1 MMIFVGRYWLGCCF
15 GALSGILKYLIWKLQ
30 SEVELHQGA
39 KGPWQRTKSACVFG
53 FYLCFMIL
61 TLTSS
66 GLWSA
71 FPPQWSAVLVFSVL
85 SLSTTGRFWMLVC
98 SGCDSWFR
106 LLSLVDSRCWSTSIG
121 PGFRNQFKPTFR
133 LDFVLLFISTYVHLV
148 VAKYCMC
155 TVHVIVDA
163 YFLCE

>member
-1 MMIFVGRYWLGCCF
+1 MMIFVGRYWLGCCL

-98 SGCDSWFR
+98 SRCDSWFR
-106 LLSLVDSRCWSTSIG
+106 LLSLVDSRCWSASIG
-121 PGFRNQFKPTFR
+121 PGFRNHLNQHSDLISSSF
-133 LDFVLLFISTYVHLV
+133 LLVRTCTSSSRSTVCVRY
-148 VAKYCMC
+148 M
-155 TVHVIVDA
+155 
-163 YFLCE
+163 